1 VAQASREP
9 IVGAV
14 DAVVVGGG
22 FGGLYLLHKLRALGL
37 SLQGFEAGADV
48 GGTWFWNRYPGARC
62 DVPSLAYSYT
72 FSDELRRDWRW
83 SERYAAQPEILRYAG
98 HVADRFDLRRLIA
111 FETRVTSVVFDEA
124 AGTWAIETDRGDRL
138 TARWCVM
145 ATGCLSVPNLPRLP
159 GQERFGG
166 EIHHTGRWPHEPVD
180 FAGKRVGVIGTGS
193 SGIQSIPRIADEAAE
208 VTVFQRTA
216 NFSLPARN
224 GPLSDAEIDAFNTAF
239 ADYIA
244 GVRSGAAG
252 LITQATADA
261 PVPPVD
267 EQQRRYEELW
277 EAGGVGLLGAY
288 ANLLVS
294 EEVNDVAAEFV
305 RGKIAETVQDA
316 AVADDLAPRDH
327 PIGTKRICV
336 DVDYYE
342 AFNRPNVRLVN
353 LRRTPLETI
362 TERGIRTSAGEHE
375 LDMIVYATG
384 FDAMTGALLAMDI
397 RGVGGARLGDVWDEG
412 PRAYLGLAVA
422 GFPNLFLVTGP
433 GSPSV
438 LSNMLSSIEQHGDWI
453 ADCIAHLREAGLSR
467 IAADPDAQE
476 RWVERVAWVGNR
488 TLFPRANSWYVGANI
503 EGKPRVFM
511 PYVGPDYRQKCE
523 EVAAAGYEGFELS

>member
-1 VAQASREP
+1 
-9 IVGAV
+9 
-14 DAVVVGGG
+14 
-22 FGGLYLLHKLRALGL
+22 
-37 SLQGFEAGADV
+37 
-48 GGTWFWNRYPGARC
+48 
-62 DVPSLAYSYT
+62 
-72 FSDELRRDWRW
+72 
-83 SERYAAQPEILRYAG
+83 
-98 HVADRFDLRRLIA
+98 
-111 FETRVTSVVFDEA
+111 
-124 AGTWAIETDRGDRL
+124 
-138 TARWCVM
+138 
-145 ATGCLSVPNLPRLP
+145 
-159 GQERFGG
+159 
-166 EIHHTGRWPHEPVD
+166 
-180 FAGKRVGVIGTGS
+180 
-193 SGIQSIPRIADEAAE
+193 
-208 VTVFQRTA
+208 
-216 NFSLPARN
+216 
-224 GPLSDAEIDAFNTAF
+224 
-239 ADYIA
+239 
-244 GVRSGAAG
+244 
-252 LITQATADA
+252 
-261 PVPPVD
+261 
-267 EQQRRYEELW
+267 
-277 EAGGVGLLGAY
+277 
-288 ANLLVS
+288 
-294 EEVNDVAAEFV
+294 VAAEFV